1 VGDGCHPPWLFGIF
15 RLIMRDIDLFQMA
28 LGLTPPWTVQSSEFN
43 PEKKRLD
50 ITLSFPR
57 GSSFSCPKCGHGGLV
72 AHDTVKKT
80 WRHMNFFQHEAYLSA
95 KVPRVR
101 CKKCVSTRLVEVPWA
116 RAGSSF
122 TLLFEA
128 LIMTLAKAMPVK
140 TLAQYIN
147 EHDTRLWRIIHHYV
161 NQGRANADYSNVSE
175 VGFDETASK
184 RGHNYVSLFVD
195 LSEPRVMFATEGK
208 DASTVAQFK
217 EDLIAH
223 SGKEENIKQM
233 CCDMSPAFIKGVEDN
248 FPDAELTFDKFHI
261 MKIINEAVDR
271 VRRAEQKEHPELV
284 HSRYIWLK
292 NPDKLTKKQT
302 SKLEKLTLKR
312 VNLKT
317 SRAYHIKLNFQE
329 IFNQPP
335 ESAEALL
342 KKWFFWATHS
352 RLQPIIDTAYTI
364 KRHWNGVLQWFKS
377 KINNGVLEGINS
389 LIQASKARARGYRTT
404 KNLIAMIY
412 LIGGKLDFNLPT

>member
-1 VGDGCHPPWLFGIF
+1 MGNGCHPPWQFGMF

-28 LGLTPPWTVQSSEFN
+28 LGLTPPWTVQSSEFD

-50 ITLSFPR
+50 IMLAFPR
-57 GSSFSCPKCGHGGLV
+57 GSTFSCPKCGHEEIKV
-72 AHDTVKKT
+72 HDTVSKT

-95 KVPRVR
+95 KVPRIR
-101 CKKCVSTRLVEVPWA
+101 CKKCGATRQVEVPWA
-116 RAGSSF
+116 RSGSGF

-128 LIMTLAKAMPVK
+128 LVMTLAKAMPIK
-140 TLAQYIN
+140 TLAQYVN

-161 NQGRANADYSNVSE
+161 EKGRDNADYSDVSE

-223 SGKEENIKQM
+223 GGKEENIEQM

-248 FPDAELTFDKFHI
+248 FPDADLTFDKFHI
-261 MKIINEAVDR
+261 MKIINDAVDR
-271 VRRAEQKEHPELV
+271 VRKEEQKEHPELV
-284 HSRYIWLK
+284 RSRYIWLK
-292 NPDKLTKKQT
+292 NPDKLTQKQI
-302 SKLEKLTLKR
+302 SKLEKLTLKS

-335 ESAEALL
+335 ESAEGLL

-352 RLQPIIDTAYTI
+352 RLQPIIDAAYTI
-364 KRHWNGVLQWFKS
+364 KRHRNGVLQWFKS

-412 LIGGKLDFNLPT
+412 LIGGKLDFSLPT

>member
-1 VGDGCHPPWLFGIF
+1 MGKGCYPPWLFGIF

-28 LGLTPPWTVQSSEFN
+28 LGLTPPWTVQSSEFD

-50 ITLSFPR
+50 ITLAFPR
-57 GSSFSCPKCGHGGLV
+57 GSCFACPKCGHGGLV

-95 KVPRVR
+95 KVPRIR
-101 CKKCVSTRLVEVPWA
+101 CKKCGSTRLVEVPWA
-116 RAGSSF
+116 RAGSGF

-128 LIMTLAKAMPVK
+128 LVMTLAKAMPIR

-161 NQGRANADYSNVSE
+161 NQGRAHADYSNVSE

-284 HSRYIWLK
+284 RSRYIWLK
-292 NPDKLTKKQT
+292 NPDKLTKNQT

-352 RLQPIIDTAYTI
+352 RLQPIIDAAYTI

>member
-1 VGDGCHPPWLFGIF
+1 MF

-28 LGLTPPWTVQSSEFN
+28 LGLTPPWTVQSSEFD

-50 ITLSFPR
+50 ITLAFPR
-57 GSSFSCPKCGHGGLV
+57 GSCFACPKCGYGGLV

-95 KVPRVR
+95 KVPRIR
-101 CKKCVSTRLVEVPWA
+101 CKKCGSTRLVEVPWA
-116 RAGSSF
+116 RAGSGF

-128 LIMTLAKAMPVK
+128 LVMTLAKAMPIR

-161 NQGRANADYSNVSE
+161 NQGRAHADYSNVSE

-233 CCDMSPAFIKGVEDN
+233 CCDMS
-248 FPDAELTFDKFHI
+248 LLQ
-261 MKIINEAVDR
+261 NE
-271 VRRAEQKEHPELV
+271 
-284 HSRYIWLK
+284 
-292 NPDKLTKKQT
+292 
-302 SKLEKLTLKR
+302 
-312 VNLKT
+312 
-317 SRAYHIKLNFQE
+317 
-329 IFNQPP
+329 QP
-335 ESAEALL
+335 SGCI
-342 KKWFFWATHS
+342 
-352 RLQPIIDTAYTI
+352 PID
-364 KRHWNGVLQWFKS
+364 L
-377 KINNGVLEGINS
+377 
-389 LIQASKARARGYRTT
+389 
-404 KNLIAMIY
+404 
-412 LIGGKLDFNLPT
+412 